1 MIGKKQR
8 RKDIGTILVGF
19 AVLMYG
25 MTMMSE
31 SVQGIPGLDRMLT
44 AFSNPILGVIAGT
57 VFTAIIQSS
66 SASVGVLQ
74 ALAATGAVTYESA
87 IPIIMGLNIGAC
99 LPAMISSVGTS
110 RDAKRVAVI
119 HLLFNCIGT
128 LIFLTAWCV
137 GNAIFSFSFANAP
150 VTSLRIAILHS
161 GFKLLSTAM
170 LLPMSGLL
178 EKMSGRI
185 VKDKSKG
192 KEERQELLDS
202 RLLTVPAFAVAQA
215 MDVTKTM
222 ATLSSASVEGAIG
235 LLRCWS
241 EKDAEDVERQEQEL
255 DRLEDDL
262 GSYLVKLSR
271 PEVSVREARQISLM
285 LHTIS
290 DFERIG
296 DHAANLMEG
305 AKTLHD
311 RFSFTSE
318 AGRELQCLCS
328 AVEEILRRT
337 VTSFQKGDVEG
348 AKNVEPLEQAIDA
361 LISMLKSRHVD
372 RLQAGECS
380 VEAGVL
386 LTNLLTDFE
395 RISDHCSNIAVALI
409 ESEMDA
415 FDTHAFLNQRRFTGN
430 EEFEQ
435 EYLSCLSRYALP
447 EGKEKQTS

>member
-1 MIGKKQR
+1 M
-8 RKDIGTILVGF
+8 
-19 AVLMYG
+19 
-25 MTMMSE
+25 
-31 SVQGIPGLDRMLT
+31 
-44 AFSNPILGVIAGT
+44 
-57 VFTAIIQSS
+57 
-66 SASVGVLQ
+66 
-74 ALAATGAVTYESA
+74 
-87 IPIIMGLNIGAC
+87 
-99 LPAMISSVGTS
+99 
-110 RDAKRVAVI
+110 
-119 HLLFNCIGT
+119 
-128 LIFLTAWCV
+128 
-137 GNAIFSFSFANAP
+137 
-150 VTSLRIAILHS
+150 
-161 GFKLLSTAM
+161 
-170 LLPMSGLL
+170 
-178 EKMSGRI
+178 
-185 VKDKSKG
+185 
-192 KEERQELLDS
+192 
-202 RLLTVPAFAVAQA
+202 
-215 MDVTKTM
+215 
-222 ATLSSASVEGAIG
+222 
-235 LLRCWS
+235 
-241 EKDAEDVERQEQEL
+241 ERQEQEL